1 MILPEPRQ
9 DSLHQKGIAFVSTLI
24 VAGLGF
30 VFLSIS
36 DLEIKQTS
44 REIFRQIDIGSLMPQ
59 DLKLGQV
66 DEALDGSPGGNSV
79 QLIGQ
84 ALIDDPGGGA
94 EAASESEAQEDPSTS
109 EDEEAVS
116 PSESSAPVSA
126 PPKPEPSPPANQAPP
141 REEPSVSETPRP
153 NTQPGQPPPATT
165 PRPST
170 ASRPSTT
177 SSSAAPATS
186 SNGGIAKLPLDSF
199 GRNYKDL
206 EVRQIINW
214 MKDNPSELPKGIR
227 QLVRFRPAFLSSVVS
242 FTMEGKQYELYLMC
256 KESLFEVHVVLVEQN
271 EATYL
276 VDRSFQKLSTYL
288 RKGQVRRTQDNQ
300 IIAVRSNMASNDSSD
315 EFYALFLSWWEW
327 AQNNPAG

>member
-36 DLEIKQTS
+36 DLEIKQAS
-44 REIFRQIDIGSLMPQ
+44 REIFRQIDMGSLMPR

-66 DEALDGSPGGNSV
+66 DEEIDGLVSGNSV

-84 ALIDDPGGGA
+84 NLLDGGQEGEEGSSSSDSPEDTETADAGDTGA
-94 EAASESEAQEDPSTS
+94 DAEPEEQVGAATQPESTPPSS
-109 EDEEAVS
+109 QPAPKEEATR
-116 PSESSAPVSA
+116 
-126 PPKPEPSPPANQAPP
+126 PKA
-141 REEPSVSETPRP
+141 T
-153 NTQPGQPPPATT
+153 QPPPQPVQQPTSQPVST
-165 PRPST
+165 PPRST
-170 ASRPSTT
+170 
-177 SSSAAPATS
+177 AAPAGNTAPAAS
-186 SNGGIAKLPLDSF
+186 SEGGIAKLPLDSF

-206 EVRQIINW
+206 EVREIINW
-214 MKDNPSELPKGIR
+214 MKGNPSELPKGIR
-227 QLVRFRPAFLSSVVS
+227 QLVRFRPAFLSSVAS

-256 KESLFEVHVVLVEQN
+256 KESLFEVHVVLVEQG

-315 EFYALFLSWWEW
+315 EFYTLFLSWWEW
-327 AQNNPAG
+327 AKNNPTG